1 MVING
6 LIQYHQGR
14 ILSLEASASPL
25 SSVTFSWMNSLLYA
39 GFKKPLD
46 SEQLWALPFRQ
57 RAQENYRHFRSMLDS
72 NSLMMRIYRSN
83 RKSIHLQFITAVAA
97 VILHYSNPFFLY
109 KLLIYIENP
118 DDYPSQTGY
127 LYCAAIF
134 ICNVISTLV
143 ASQTLLWGRRWHV
156 TMTNMLN
163 SEIYAHT
170 LKLSGTNARA
180 VDTEHDE
187 MEDDIQQKQASLM
200 SHDTER
206 LAELASYLH
215 VSN

>member
-1 MVING
+1 MFNG

-118 DDYPSQTGY
+118 DDYPPQTGY